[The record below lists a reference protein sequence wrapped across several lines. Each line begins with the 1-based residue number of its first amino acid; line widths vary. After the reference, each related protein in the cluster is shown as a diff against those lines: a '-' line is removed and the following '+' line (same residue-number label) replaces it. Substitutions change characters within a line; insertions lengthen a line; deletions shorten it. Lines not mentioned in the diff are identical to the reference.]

1 MICHGEKYSKAR
13 FRRMQGQ
20 GFAILEEVVMECLKG
35 TLEQRHRDSKKMK
48 DLAMQLSVRRVFQIK
63 G

>member
-1 MICHGEKYSKAR
+1 
-13 FRRMQGQ
+13 
-20 GFAILEEVVMECLKG
+20 MECLKG